1 MTNEEKEPRENGA
14 QLTVN
19 MKKRP
24 TSWHLMTFPANQ

>member
-1 MTNEEKEPRENGA
+1 MTDKENGDA
-14 QLTVN
+14 SKSLLTVN